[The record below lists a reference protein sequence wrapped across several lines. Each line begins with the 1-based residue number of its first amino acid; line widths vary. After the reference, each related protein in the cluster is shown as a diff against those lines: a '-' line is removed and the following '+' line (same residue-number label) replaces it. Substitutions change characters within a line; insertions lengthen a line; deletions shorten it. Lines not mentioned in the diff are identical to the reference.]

1 MSDTSVPDAR
11 GVDDLPDWVRR
22 TWLVPLI
29 LGTAL
34 VVLGLILMFNLDASV
49 GTLRWLVVISL
60 VLAAVEAFATASFR
74 DKAWVGWVVGFVYL
88 VGAIIGIVWPGV
100 TLFVLVITVG
110 ISLLIGG
117 IVQAVMAWQSKATA
131 TGWGWGF
138 AFGLLSVVAG
148 LFFLFASPA
157 DSVLILAL
165 VLAFYVFIIGVTLVV
180 LAFAIRRATNAIA
193 DGMAD
198 TRPDL

>member
-29 LGTAL
+29 LGTAM

>member
-49 GTLRWLVVISL
+49 RTLRWLVVISL

-148 LFFLFASPA
+148 LFFLFGSPA

-165 VLAFYVFIIGVTLVV
+165 ILAFYVFIIGVTLVV

>member
-34 VVLGLILMFNLDASV
+34 VVLGVILMFNLDASV

-148 LFFLFASPA
+148 LFFLFGSPA

-165 VLAFYVFIIGVTLVV
+165 VLAFYVFIIGITLVV

>member
-34 VVLGLILMFNLDASV
+34 VVLGLILLFNLDASV

-148 LFFLFASPA
+148 LFFLFGSPA

>member
-34 VVLGLILMFNLDASV
+34 VVLGLILMFNLDASA
-49 GTLRWLVVISL
+49 GMSLRN
-60 VLAAVEAFATASFR
+60 ATASFR

-148 LFFLFASPA
+148 LFFLFGSPA

>member
-34 VVLGLILMFNLDASV
+34 VVLGLILLFNLDASV

-60 VLAAVEAFATASFR
+60 VLAAVEAFATASLR
-74 DKAWVGWVVGFVYL
+74 TKAWVGWVVGFVYL

-117 IVQAVMAWQSKATA
+117 IVQAVMAWQSRATA

-148 LFFLFASPA
+148 LFFLFGSPA

-165 VLAFYVFIIGVTLVV
+165 VLAFYVFIIGVTLVI

-193 DGMAD
+193 NGMAD
-198 TRPDL
+198 TTPDL

>member
-1 MSDTSVPDAR
+1 M
-11 GVDDLPDWVRR
+11 
-22 TWLVPLI
+22 
-29 LGTAL
+29 
-34 VVLGLILMFNLDASV
+34 
-49 GTLRWLVVISL
+49 
-60 VLAAVEAFATASFR
+60 
-74 DKAWVGWVVGFVYL
+74 
-88 VGAIIGIVWPGV
+88 

-148 LFFLFASPA
+148 LFFLFGSPA

-165 VLAFYVFIIGVTLVV
+165 VLAFYVFIVGVTLVV

-193 DGMAD
+193 NGIAD

>member
-148 LFFLFASPA
+148 LFFLFGSPA

>member
-34 VVLGLILMFNLDASV
+34 VVLGLILLFNLDASV

-60 VLAAVEAFATASFR
+60 VLAAVEAFATASLR
-74 DKAWVGWVVGFVYL
+74 AKPWVGWVVGFVYL

-131 TGWGWGF
+131 NGWGWGF

-193 DGMAD
+193 NGMAD
-198 TRPDL
+198 TTPDL

>member
-29 LGTAL
+29 LGAAL

-117 IVQAVMAWQSKATA
+117 IVQAVTAWQSKATA

-148 LFFLFASPA
+148 LFFLFGSPA

>member
-29 LGTAL
+29 LGAAL

-148 LFFLFASPA
+148 LFFLLGSPA

>member
-29 LGTAL
+29 LGIAL

-148 LFFLFASPA
+148 LFFLFGSPA

>member
-29 LGTAL
+29 LGAAL

-148 LFFLFASPA
+148 LFLLFGSPA

>member
-34 VVLGLILMFNLDASV
+34 VVLGLILLFNLDASV

-60 VLAAVEAFATASFR
+60 VLAAVEAFATASLR
-74 DKAWVGWVVGFVYL
+74 AKAWVGWVVGFIYL

-117 IVQAVMAWQSKATA
+117 IVQAVMAWQSRATA

-148 LFFLFASPA
+148 LFFLFGSPA

-165 VLAFYVFIIGVTLVV
+165 VLAFYVFIIGVTLVI

-193 DGMAD
+193 NGMAD
-198 TRPDL
+198 TTPDL

>member
-60 VLAAVEAFATASFR
+60 VLAAVEAFATASLR
-74 DKAWVGWVVGFVYL
+74 EKAWVGWVVGFVYL

-198 TRPDL
+198 TTPDL

>member
-29 LGTAL
+29 LGAAL

-148 LFFLFASPA
+148 LFFLFGSPA

-165 VLAFYVFIIGVTLVV
+165 VLAFYVFIIGVTLVI

-193 DGMAD
+193 NGMAD
-198 TRPDL
+198 TTPDL

>member
-29 LGTAL
+29 LGTAM

-60 VLAAVEAFATASFR
+60 VLAAVEAFATASLR
-74 DKAWVGWVVGFVYL
+74 EKAWVGWVVGFVYL

-148 LFFLFASPA
+148 LFFLFGSPA

>member
-34 VVLGLILMFNLDASV
+34 VVLGLILLFNLDASV

-60 VLAAVEAFATASFR
+60 VLAAVEAFATASLR
-74 DKAWVGWVVGFVYL
+74 AKAWVGWVVGFVYL

-100 TLFVLVITVG
+100 TLFVLVITV
-110 ISLLIGG
+110 
-117 IVQAVMAWQSKATA
+117 QAVMAWQAKATA

-148 LFFLFASPA
+148 LFFLFGSPA

-193 DGMAD
+193 NGIAD

>member
-34 VVLGLILMFNLDASV
+34 VVLGLILLFNLDASV

-148 LFFLFASPA
+148 LFFLFGSPA

-165 VLAFYVFIIGVTLVV
+165 VLAFYVLIIGVTLVV

-193 DGMAD
+193 NGMAD
-198 TRPDL
+198 TTPDL

>member
-29 LGTAL
+29 LGAAL

-148 LFFLFASPA
+148 LFFLFGSPA

>member
-11 GVDDLPDWVRR
+11 GVDDLPDWVRL

-60 VLAAVEAFATASFR
+60 VLAAVEAFATASLR
-74 DKAWVGWVVGFVYL
+74 EKAWVGWVVGFVYL

-110 ISLLIGG
+110 VSLLIGG
-117 IVQAVMAWQSKATA
+117 IVQAVMAWQSKGTA

>member
-110 ISLLIGG
+110 VSLLIGG

-148 LFFLFASPA
+148 LFFLFGSPA

-193 DGMAD
+193 DGLAD

>member
-29 LGTAL
+29 LGAAL

-148 LFFLFASPA
+148 LFFLFGSPA
-157 DSVLILAL
+157 DSVLVLAL